1 MDIGSRKDIELL
13 VTGFYDKVIKDPT
26 IGFIFNDIMKV
37 KWETHLPVMYD
48 FWETILLNETRYSGN
63 TMGIHFEIN
72 RKIKLEEKYFNRWME
87 LFTLTVDEL
96 YQGEIADMAKK
107 RAQSIAAVMLFKMN
121 QENEGLK
128 ITSNPK

>member
-13 VTGFYDKVIKDPT
+13 ITGFYDKVTNDPT

-37 KWETHLPVMYD
+37 NWEAHLPVMYD
-48 FWETILLNETRYSGN
+48 FWETILLNETNYSGN

-72 RKIKLEEKYFNRWME
+72 RKIKLEEKHFSRWME
-87 LFTLTVDEL
+87 LFAQTVDEL

-121 QENEGLK
+121 QENASLS
-128 ITSNPK
+128 ITSKSK